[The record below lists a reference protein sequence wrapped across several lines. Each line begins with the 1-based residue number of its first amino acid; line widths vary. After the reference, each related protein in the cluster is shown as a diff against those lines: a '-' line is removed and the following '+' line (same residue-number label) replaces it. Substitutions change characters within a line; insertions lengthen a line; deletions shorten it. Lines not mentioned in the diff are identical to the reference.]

1 MTRFS
6 KTILLLGTAILA
18 LNACSTKGPG
28 EIGSKDDIVVKNN
41 GLPQA
46 QQQAAVKAEGE
57 DFSSTVEQAE
67 AIPTPEVAAGEPL
80 PDTSP
85 AMETAV
91 AQHEAAKAPI
101 PSDAA
106 SPADKS
112 SAPVSEPRPLDNVAP
127 TTPVNESV
135 TPPPANAPV
144 TATSPSVPT
153 PTVSAAAPVY
163 PAPTPAP
170 VTTPAPATAPA
181 PSAAYPLDPNAPY
194 SPKAV
199 AAANAAA
206 GVATPVVPAAPT
218 TTTTTTPAAVTAG
231 GINFADPA
239 VIRSAQAALKQKGL
253 YKGAESGIVDTE
265 FLNALTIYQAGN
277 QLPVGGIN
285 EPTLRYLGVIE

>member
-6 KTILLLGTAILA
+6 KTFLLLGTAILA
-18 LNACSTKGPG
+18 LNACTTKGPG
-28 EIGSKDDIVVKNN
+28 DIGSKDDIVVKNN

-57 DFSSTVEQAE
+57 DFTSKVEQAE
-67 AIPTPEVAAGEPL
+67 AIPTPEVAAGESL

-91 AQHEAAKAPI
+91 AQHEAAQAPI
-101 PSDAA
+101 APDTA
-106 SPADKS
+106 SPADAT
-112 SAPVSEPRPLDNVAP
+112 SASVSETRPLDNVAP
-127 TTPVNESV
+127 TTPVNAAV
-135 TPPPANAPV
+135 IPPPADAP
-144 TATSPSVPT
+144 ATSV
-153 PTVSAAAPVY
+153 A
-163 PAPTPAP
+163 PAP
-170 VTTPAPATAPA
+170 VSASVAAPSLAPAST
-181 PSAAYPLDPNAPY
+181 AAYPLDPNAPY

-199 AAANAAA
+199 AAANAAEGVPPVA
-206 GVATPVVPAAPT
+206 PVTAPAVATTATPIAQQMPAISAT
-218 TTTTTTPAAVTAG
+218 
-231 GINFADPA
+231 GINFNNPS

-265 FLNALTIYQAGN
+265 FLNALTIYQTGN

>member
-1 MTRFS
+1 MTNRMTRFS

-41 GLPQA
+41 GLPGA
-46 QQQAAVKAEGE
+46 QTQQAAVKAEGE

-80 PDTSP
+80 PDTTP
-85 AMETAV
+85 AVEAAV

-101 PSDAA
+101 APDTA
-106 SPADKS
+106 SPADAA
-112 SAPVSEPRPLDNVAP
+112 SAPVSETRPLDAMAP
-127 TTPVNESV
+127 TTPVTQPV

-144 TATSPSVPT
+144 TATSP
-153 PTVSAAAPVY
+153 AA
-163 PAPTPAP
+163 PAPTPATAP
-170 VTTPAPATAPA
+170 AAVTTPAAPA
-181 PSAAYPLDPNAPY
+181 SAAADPLDPTAPY

-218 TTTTTTPAAVTAG
+218 TTTTMTTTAPAAVPSG
-231 GINFADPA
+231 GVNFSDPA
-239 VIRSAQAALKQKGL
+239 IIRSAQAALKQKGL
-253 YKGAESGIVDTE
+253 YKGAETGIVDTE
-265 FLNALTIYQAGN
+265 FLNALTIYQTGN